1 MPKIQENFC
10 GEPMEYIF
18 NHKNDLTVLLKS
30 LYICEKNTERNWSE
44 VIKDLFL
51 GFELELTD
59 QENDNHFVKIVTD
72 EIYY

>member
-10 GEPMEYIF
+10 GENMEYIF
-18 NHKNDLTVLLKS
+18 NHKNDLTVLLNN
-30 LYICEKNTERNWSE
+30 LYIGEKNSDRTWSE

-51 GFELELTD
+51 GFEVELTD

-72 EIYY
+72 DIY

>member
-10 GEPMEYIF
+10 GENMEYIF
-18 NHKNDLTVLLKS
+18 NHKNDLTELLKS
-30 LYICEKNTERNWSE
+30 LYVGEKNTERNWSE

-59 QENDNHFVKIVTD
+59 QENENHFVKIVTD
-72 EIYY
+72 DIY

>member
-10 GEPMEYIF
+10 GENLEYIF
-18 NHKNDLTVLLKS
+18 NHKNDLTILLKT
-30 LYICEKNTERNWSE
+30 LYIGEKNTERNWSE

-72 EIYY
+72 EIYF

>member
-10 GEPMEYIF
+10 GENMEYIF
-18 NHKNDLTVLLKS
+18 NHKNDLTVLLNN
-30 LYICEKNTERNWSE
+30 LYIGEKNSDRTWSE

-72 EIYY
+72 DIY

>member
-10 GEPMEYIF
+10 GENMEYIF
-18 NHKNDLTVLLKS
+18 NHKNDLTSLLNN
-30 LYICEKNTERNWSE
+30 LYIGEKNSDRTWSE

-51 GFELELTD
+51 GFEVELTD

-72 EIYY
+72 DIY